1 MRRMRRLRPFGCG
14 RGAVASGAAPAGRL
28 VVVPA
33 PTGTGGPRGHRRA
46 GQAAA
51 RHRRARGGGRRGGR
65 HRPRRGA
72 GAVTAAGAA
81 AVVGQQARLA
91 GVACA
96 LGGRDR
102 ADRAASRRADG
113 LGVGDGRLVE
123 GGVVGGV
130 LRRGHRSPAGGQ
142 GTVGGG
148 RRGWASG
155 AAVSSVAWTGGTL
168 RRTGRSGWWAG
179 WALRGARWAGRD
191 TSRVSA
197 RPSPRAGG
205 PGGVAPGLA
214 RSAPGG
220 RAPPRSVRRSSSTD
234 RLPVPGGSLRTVR
247 ARRSG
252 GAGGPLPTRRRFPR
266 RMTVRGGSTGTTGR
280 PPRRAR

>member
-14 RGAVASGAAPAGRL
+14 RGAVASRAAPAGRL

-46 GQAAA
+46 GQAAV
-51 RHRRARGGGRRGGR
+51 RHRRARGGGRRGGG

-72 GAVTAAGAA
+72 GAVAAAGTA
-81 AVVGQQARLA
+81 AVVGQQTRLA
-91 GVACA
+91 GVAGA

-130 LRRGHRSPAGGQ
+130 LRRGHRAPAGGQ
-142 GTVGGG
+142 GAVGGG
-148 RRGWASG
+148 WRGRACG

-179 WALRGARWAGRD
+179 WALRGCAVGRAGRLG
-191 TSRVSA
+191 RRLERHLA
-197 RPSPRAGG
+197 RLRGPAVRAGWRRVW
-205 PGGVAPGLA
+205 P
-214 RSAPGG
+214 G
-220 RAPPRSVRRSSSTD
+220 RARGVVLPRG
-234 RLPVPGGSLRTVR
+234 PCA
-247 ARRSG
+247 ARRPPIASRFRVVLSEPSG
-252 GAGGPLPTRRRFPR
+252 RGGPAAPAAPSRR
-266 RMTVRGGSTGTTGR
+266 VVGSQDV
-280 PPRRAR
+280 